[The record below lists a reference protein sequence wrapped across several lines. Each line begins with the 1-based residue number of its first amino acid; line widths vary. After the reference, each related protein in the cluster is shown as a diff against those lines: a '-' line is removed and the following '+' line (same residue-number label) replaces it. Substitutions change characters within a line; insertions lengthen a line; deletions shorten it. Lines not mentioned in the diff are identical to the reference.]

1 MNPAAVSS
9 LAQHL
14 RDRQSQIIETWINA
28 VRNDSEIKS
37 ARTISE
43 PGLADHVPRLLNDL
57 VDYIQSSAAED
68 SAKRVKQ
75 EARKHGS
82 QRWRQGYQLA
92 ELLREIAIMH
102 RLIMV
107 DGLFSFF
114 RPRPEYRGD
123 HDDARDLI
131 DQFFENVTAGSV
143 DQYVEN
149 FAIQLNEA
157 ARSLAEANDR
167 LRETDKSRLSSIRG
181 IAHDLGNFVNALNWA
196 AESFASTTD
205 ENGRARLL
213 QVLRRN
219 LEDVGSLVRQLTDYS
234 ILLAGEFHLELE
246 EISLSLFSKEIVD
259 SFGPLAEASGLTLQ
273 VTNQP
278 GLESIQSDRHKL
290 KQIISNLVSN
300 SIKYRKRD
308 QPGGMVKLV
317 FQSQCDAHWRLNVSD
332 SGVGIPAEELK
343 TIFEEFYRGAA
354 IGDVPGTGLGLA
366 ITQKLV
372 LLLRGEINVSSEVD
386 LGTQFV
392 LTFPRTLQ
400 KQPPSPVLDKNV

>member
-1 MNPAAVSS
+1 MNPAVVSS

-14 RDRQSQIIETWINA
+14 TDRQLQMIPTWINA
-28 VRNDSEIKS
+28 VGSDLEIKS

-43 PGLADHVPRLLNDL
+43 SELADHLPRLFNDL
-57 VDYIQSSAAED
+57 VEHLQRSGAED
-68 SAKRVKQ
+68 CAKRVRE
-75 EARKHGS
+75 EARKHGN

-92 ELLREIAIMH
+92 ELLREIAIIR

-107 DGLFSFF
+107 EGLSSFF
-114 RPRPEYRGD
+114 RLRPEYSG
-123 HDDARDLI
+123 HQDDARDLI
-131 DQFFENVTAGSV
+131 DQFFDNVTAGSV
-143 DQYVEN
+143 EQYVEN

-157 ARSLAEANDR
+157 ARFLAQANER
-167 LRETDKSRLSSIRG
+167 LREIDKSRLSSIRG
-181 IAHDLGNFVNALNWA
+181 IAHDLGNFVNTLNWA
-196 AESFASTTD
+196 VEGLDLTTD

-213 QVLRRN
+213 HVLRRN
-219 LEDVGSLVRQLTDYS
+219 LEDVGSLVHQLTDYS

-246 EISLSLFSKEIVD
+246 EVSLSLFSKEILD
-259 SFGPLAEASGLTLQ
+259 SFGPIAEASGLMLQ
-273 VTNQP
+273 VTNRP
-278 GLESIQSDRHKL
+278 GLESIQSDRRKL

-308 QPGGMVKLV
+308 EPGGLVELV
-317 FQSQCDAHWRLNVSD
+317 FQSQNDDHWRLNVSD

-372 LLLRGEINVSSEVD
+372 LLLGGTISVSSEVD

-400 KQPPSPVLDKNV
+400 KQPASPALGENV